1 MLQIKKFT
9 VEELDRGCVTD
20 SENPVFAW
28 NYDSDRNGT
37 TIVSQ
42 KLVIGDYEKEILSD
56 GSYTYDGPGL
66 SSMREYTAKL
76 IAMADNGDIA
86 EKSIS
91 FATGKMHDP
100 WSGQFITD
108 GDYVFKEKKISPKV
122 MVFRKKFETDK
133 KVSKAV
139 IYSTAIGMYRLDLN
153 GSKVGEDFLTP
164 GFTSYK
170 TNLQYQT
177 YDVTDM
183 LKETNTLFATLSGGW
198 AVGSFVFS
206 RVNRVTADKQSFL
219 CELHIFFEDGTKEV
233 IATDT
238 SWEVATNGPVLSADI
253 YDGEEYDARIGE
265 GEMSFKKASVYDL
278 RFAPSIKAQYGL
290 PVREHETFEAVS
302 IRTAWDEIIYD
313 FGQNF
318 AGLVHLEIDGREGEE
333 ITVRHAEVLHPDGR
347 LNTDFLRSAK
357 ARIRYICKDG
367 HQEYCPSFTYMGFR
381 YVSVRGISAE
391 RIKVTA
397 RALYSDVK
405 DNGSFTCSNEM
416 INRLQENIRWG
427 AKSNFVDIPT
437 DCPQRDERMG
447 WTGDIALFAN
457 TAVYNYDCGRFLKK
471 WLKDMRAEQ
480 RVTGGIP
487 NTIPSQGYGFPV
499 TMPVMAVDFW
509 GDASVLVPY
518 AQYMADG
525 DEKILTDN
533 YEMMKKYVN
542 ACRFWAGFLSFGKR
556 RHLWNT
562 MSVLHFGDWV
572 APDVPKMSQW
582 QKRSKWTATAS
593 LSNTSRLLSEIA
605 GILGKSEDEAL
616 YKKVSENAADAY
628 RKYLTDGNGRLKEEF
643 QTAYV
648 LPIYFGMFK
657 GKEKVNAADNLA
669 ELVRKNDYK
678 IGTGFPGT
686 PYILFALADNGH
698 EDEAFKMLTNTQ
710 CPSWLYEV
718 KMGAT
723 TIWERWDGL
732 DESGNCPIGD
742 DGTETMISYNH
753 YASGAVGDF
762 LYRRV
767 AGIEAVTAGYKS
779 FKIKPVIGGGIT
791 SASGKVS
798 TPYGEIDSTWKIS
811 GDVFSIEVHVPV
823 GSTCQLFLPDRSIHP
838 LENGHHTFTC
848 KMSPRDGVKGSLLS
862 PGDGVKGSF

>member
-1 MLQIKKFT
+1 MLQIVKFT
-9 VEELDRGCVTD
+9 VEELHNGCVTD
-20 SENPVFAW
+20 NERPVFEW
-28 NYDSDRNGT
+28 NYESDQNAT

-42 KLVIGDYEKEILSD
+42 ALVIGDYEKEIKAGLR
-56 GSYTYDGPGL
+56 YTYDGPQL
-66 SSMREYTAKL
+66 DAETEYKAKL
-76 IAMADNGDIA
+76 IAKADNGDVA
-86 EKSIS
+86 EKNIC
-91 FATGKMHDP
+91 FTTGKMHNT
-100 WSGQFITD
+100 WSGKFITD
-108 GDYVFKEKKISPKV
+108 GDYVFKEKKISPRV
-122 MVFRKKFETDK
+122 MVFRKHFDADK
-133 KVSKAV
+133 KVKKAL
-139 IYSTAIGMYRLDLN
+139 IHSTALGIYRLDLN

-177 YDVTDM
+177 YDITDM
-183 LKETNTLFATLSGGW
+183 LKDSNTLLATVSGGW

-219 CELHIFFEDGTKEV
+219 CEIHLFYEDGTKV
-233 IATDT
+233 VFATDD
-238 SWEVATNGPVLSADI
+238 SWEVAIDGPVLSADI

-265 GEMSFKKASVYDL
+265 REMSFKKAAVYNLNFSPDIM
-278 RFAPSIKAQYGL
+278 AEYGV
-290 PVREHETFEAVS
+290 PVREHEIFEAKS
-302 IRTAWDEIIYD
+302 IKKVGDETIYD

-318 AGLVHLEIDGREGEE
+318 AGLVHLEIDGKKGDEV
-333 ITVRHAEVLHPDGR
+333 TVRHAEVLHPDGS

-357 ARIRYICKDG
+357 ARIRYICREG
-367 HQEYCPSFTYMGFR
+367 HQEYYPSFTYMGFR
-381 YVSVRGISAE
+381 YVSVKGISPE
-391 RIKVTA
+391 NIRVTA

-405 DNGSFTCSNEM
+405 DNGYFTCSNEM

-447 WTGDIALFAN
+447 WTGDIALFAR

-480 RVTGGIP
+480 RATGGIP
-487 NTIPSQGYGFPV
+487 NTVPSQGYGFPV

-518 AQYMADG
+518 AQYMATG
-525 DEKILTDN
+525 DKKILSDN

-542 ACRFWAGFLSFGKR
+542 ACRFWAGLLSIGKR
-556 RHLWNT
+556 RYLWNT
-562 MSVLHFGDWV
+562 PSVLHFGDWV
-572 APDVPKMSQW
+572 APDAPKMSQW

-593 LSNTSRLLSEIA
+593 LSNTSNLLSEIA
-605 GILGKSEDEAL
+605 GILGNNEDKAF

-628 RKYLTDGNGRLKEEF
+628 RSFLTDGNGRLKQEF

-657 GKEKVNAADNLA
+657 GKEKQSAADNLA
-669 ELVRKNDYK
+669 KLVKNNDYR

-698 EDEAFKMLTNTQ
+698 EDEAFKMLTNTM

-767 AGIEAVTAGYKS
+767 AGIEAATGGYKS
-779 FKIKPVIGGGIT
+779 FKIKPLVGGGIT
-791 SASGKVS
+791 SATGKVD
-798 TPYGEIDSTWKIS
+798 TPYGEIESAWKIS
-811 GDVFSIEVHVPV
+811 DDKFVIKVKVPM
-823 GSTCQLFLPDRSIHP
+823 GTSCILTLPDGTENK
-838 LENGHHTFTC
+838 LENGIYEFEC
-848 KMSPRDGVKGSLLS
+848 KM
-862 PGDGVKGSF
+862 

>member
-628 RKYLTDGNGRLKEEF
+628 RKYLTDGNGKLKEEF

-657 GKEKVNAADNLA
+657 GKEKANAAGNLA

-798 TPYGEIDSTWKIS
+798 TPYGEIASTWKIS